1 MQFSQFYYMFENIS
15 KIDVPNRQKIR
26 LVIHIKLSRNH
37 LFTNHESAK
46 EFPSLQKDCTTA
58 DSTYY
63 RHQTKRDYG
72 PLHPI
77 LWCFNERNQWSLN
90 YFSGQITIT
99 LHISYTL
106 IIAKHTNLKIN
117 RLIFWRF
124 KSPLCMKHFTST
136 CPLKQLEL

>member
-15 KIDVPNRQKIR
+15 KIDIPNRQKIR

-77 LWCFNERNQWSLN
+77 LCVSMKETSDLSIIFQAKSQSL
-90 YFSGQITIT
+90 YIFPT
-99 LHISYTL
+99 L
-106 IIAKHTNLKIN
+106 
-117 RLIFWRF
+117 
-124 KSPLCMKHFTST
+124 
-136 CPLKQLEL
+136 